1 MANVRA
7 LLYRKRIIRRKVDL
21 NAVGEVLRP
30 HRIWSSLPNL
40 ARATLL
46 NTASEA
52 AGEVAVAREK
62 GQHEIIYNVIIIIII
77 IKIIIIIYDSASRAR
92 PSAPPLPQPF
102 DRRRL
107 RPRSDD
113 TTRFLRRP

>member
-1 MANVRA
+1 MANSRA
-7 LLYRKRIIRRKVDL
+7 LLYRTRIIRRKVDL

-62 GQHEIIYNVIIIIII
+62 G
-77 IKIIIIIYDSASRAR
+77 AAR
-92 PSAPPLPQPF
+92 NNIQCNNNNKKKKLV
-102 DRRRL
+102 
-107 RPRSDD
+107 
-113 TTRFLRRP
+113 